1 MEPVAKMQTNGIS
14 KHYVQ
19 LTNALFDL
27 WACKLTH
34 TELHVMMFIL
44 NRTVRF
50 DKWDE
55 VIPRRHF
62 IHGVPNFPTGPQ
74 GISESQWRRC
84 IRTLRSEGLIRA
96 QGSEVGTAVIVTPQ
110 AILGG
115 PLG

>member
-1 MEPVAKMQTNGIS
+1 
-14 KHYVQ
+14 
-19 LTNALFDL
+19 
-27 WACKLTH
+27 
-34 TELHVMMFIL
+34 MMFIL

-62 IHGVPNFPTGPQ
+62 IHGVPNYPTGPQ
-74 GISESQWRRC
+74 RISEKAWRNC
-84 IRTLRSEGLIRA
+84 IRTLTGEGLIRSR
-96 QGSEVGTAVIVTPQ
+96 GSDVGTAIIVTPQ

>member
-1 MEPVAKMQTNGIS
+1 MSSNGIS
-14 KHYVQ
+14 KHYIQ
-19 LTNALFDL
+19 LTGALFDL
-27 WACKLTH
+27 WPCRLTH

-44 NRTVRF
+44 GRTVRF

-62 IHGVPNFPTGPQ
+62 IHGVPNYPTGPQ
-74 GISESQWRRC
+74 RISERSWRYC
-84 IRTLRSEGLIRA
+84 IRTLTGEGLIRSR
-96 QGSEVGTAVIVTPQ
+96 GSEVGTAIIVTPQ